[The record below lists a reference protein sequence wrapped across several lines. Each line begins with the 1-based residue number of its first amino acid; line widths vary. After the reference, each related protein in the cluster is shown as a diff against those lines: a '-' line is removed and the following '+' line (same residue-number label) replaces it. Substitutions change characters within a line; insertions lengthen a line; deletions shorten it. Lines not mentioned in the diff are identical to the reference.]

1 MAKRIATKIVTILM
15 RVTLLYSIIC
25 LKKVSPVLYFLNEI
39 LIQILN
45 VFFFREIYIFVENAN
60 IPHAKVPTTIT
71 VGVLIRKF
79 LE

>member
-25 LKKVSPVLYFLNEI
+25 LKKVSPVLFFLNEI

-45 VFFFREIYIFVENAN
+45 VFFREIYIFVENAN